1 MSYTIVVA
9 RYNENVEWTKP
20 FSNVVIFNKGEKLDE
35 GYNEHLLENVG
46 REGHTYYNY
55 ICENYDKLSDYTIFL
70 QGHPFDHSPNLI
82 DNLHRHINTQFT
94 GCDFVYLS
102 EHIKQCKLSG
112 CQFFYW
118 IPMRD
123 IYESLFGERREEM
136 EFTFGCGAQFI
147 VSKTAI
153 LKRPKTFYSKIVDIL
168 KRDWNPIEGHFIER
182 FHKIIFHDLLPG

>member
-112 CQFFYW
+112 CQ
-118 IPMRD
+118 
-123 IYESLFGERREEM
+123 
-136 EFTFGCGAQFI
+136 
-147 VSKTAI
+147 
-153 LKRPKTFYSKIVDIL
+153 
-168 KRDWNPIEGHFIER
+168 
-182 FHKIIFHDLLPG
+182 